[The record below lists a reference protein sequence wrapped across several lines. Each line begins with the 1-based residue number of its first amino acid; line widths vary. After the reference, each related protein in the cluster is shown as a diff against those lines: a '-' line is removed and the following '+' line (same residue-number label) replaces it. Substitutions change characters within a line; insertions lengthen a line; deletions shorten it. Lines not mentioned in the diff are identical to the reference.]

1 VLKSILVFLLISV
14 FILSICAT
22 AQNSKVLIYQMLCY
36 NSFTDPLNSTKE
48 TILKR
53 VTRSLLEELN
63 SIAERKNGEAVIEA
77 RATHVIDSAINLLRL
92 IKENF
97 TPEEAYELERRFI
110 NSIKGGDP
118 AKFTRSIRRLR
129 DNKETASHLKI
140 VEGDLKN
147 DD

>member
-1 VLKSILVFLLISV
+1 MLKSILVFLLIV

-22 AQNSKVLIYQMLCY
+22 AQNSKVLFYQMLCY

-77 RATHVIDSAINLLRL
+77 RATHLIDSAINLLTL

-97 TPEEAYELERRFI
+97 SPEEAYELERRFI
-110 NSIKGGDP
+110 NSIQGGDP

-140 VEGDLKN
+140 IEGDLKK